1 MWRWT
6 YKFLSSSAKS
16 LHLLD
21 QIFIQFNCINSY
33 LPRMP
38 SPLLDHLFTFFFL
51 SQIFYIIVLHS
62 ALGNAVRAWGLVLV
76 FFLWFIARSCQTP
89 QPVLTPGQIWLPWT
103 MPSLSVQWYTAC
115 CKLEA
120 SCWNTTL
127 WIRRTFDRWSTPIHQ
142 LLVCSGPLKRQVT
155 DTENGLTLYNG
166 DCRITSCRLSLTVF
180 YICPEFFHRFIISQ
194 SLRPS
199 VRTEMEIDSF
209 IATLCLLR
217 IVSYTGCD
225 NRPVMGINYFKI
237 SLTTT
242 TF

>member
-1 MWRWT
+1 MRGANFRRSLGVGPRLFTAYHTFFCISVSCRSLFYFSMWRWT

-115 CKLEA
+115 CKTGSVLLEYHA
-120 SCWNTTL
+120 MDSE
-127 WIRRTFDRWSTPIHQ
+127 D
-142 LLVCSGPLKRQVT
+142 
-155 DTENGLTLYNG
+155 
-166 DCRITSCRLSLTVF
+166 
-180 YICPEFFHRFIISQ
+180 
-194 SLRPS
+194 LRPL
-199 VRTEMEIDSF
+199 IY
-209 IATLCLLR
+209 
-217 IVSYTGCD
+217 SYTPTAGVLRTPKKTSD
-225 NRPVMGINYFKI
+225 RYWERPHA
-237 SLTTT
+237 L
-242 TF
+242 